1 MVKRQLR
8 VGEFV
13 EDYCPRERR
22 VSDHAIVALVDG
34 DIRQVRCTACDSEHV
49 YREAKVPPTRKK
61 KPAAGPPPLPPA
73 GMVVTS
79 AAPPGMAAPPDAASD
94 LEARTGQTDAPAA
107 AGDGEPADA
116 TPAEG
121 PVHRQLIRATLPR
134 IEGQVPERRIPEFTM
149 HNTGGRGAG
158 GHGKSFRAGHGG
170 PHRPGGGGKSAAGG
184 HGRPGGGRQGGGFS
198 PHGGRPGPGGSQGA
212 GPNRSARH
220 AFGGRPGR
228 GKKTLHPHR

>member
-22 VSDHAIVALVDG
+22 VSDHAIVAMVDG
-34 DIRQVRCTACDSEHV
+34 DVRQVRCTACDAEHE
-49 YREAKVPPTRKK
+49 YRAAKVPPTRKK
-61 KPAAGPPPLPPA
+61 KPLAGPPPLPPA
-73 GMVVTS
+73 GMVATPD
-79 AAPPGMAAPPDAASD
+79 APPVMAASAEAPIA
-94 LEARTGQTDAPAA
+94 LEAGTSQADSPADGA
-107 AGDGEPADA
+107 AQPADA
-116 TPAEG
+116 APVDG

-170 PHRPGGGGKSAAGG
+170 PQRAAGSGGGKAASG
-184 HGRPGGGRQGGGFS
+184 HGRPGGGRPGGGFS
-198 PHGGRPGPGGSQGA
+198 PQGGRPGPGGAQGG
-212 GPNRSARH
+212 GPNRSSRH
-220 AFGGRPGR
+220 SFGGRPGR
-228 GKKTLHPHR
+228 GKKT